1 MKRDRAD
8 GGRDTGPACPVCAA
22 PRAPGF
28 AKGRDRLFDLAPG
41 RFRLY
46 RCSSCGCI
54 FQHPVPELSA
64 IASFYPGQY
73 WWRESRRTRAS
84 LILSRLERRYRE
96 FVALDHVR
104 FLQRCASRTGGGRSL
119 LDIGCGSGTFLH
131 LARKR
136 GFDPHGLDMSAN
148 AVAAAKAEY
157 GLPVR
162 QGDIGGD
169 AWKGSSFDFITMFH
183 VLEHV
188 PDPLAAVGFAGGL
201 LAPGGSLIVQVPNVA
216 SLQARVFGARW
227 YGLDVPRHLINFT
240 PRALA
245 LLFERAGFDAEV
257 VNHFSLRDNPAA
269 LASSLAPTLDPIGR
283 RGRGKRGHALTEGA
297 LEFCYFGM
305 VLLALP
311 PAWFESLCGRGATT
325 WVQAR
330 RPMGSEPS
338 SKC

>member
-1 MKRDRAD
+1 MKGDRTDGVRDA
-8 GGRDTGPACPVCAA
+8 GPACPVCAL
-22 PRAPGF
+22 PRAAAF
-28 AKGRDRLFDLAPG
+28 AIGRDRLFDLAPG
-41 RFRLY
+41 RFRLF
-46 RCSSCGCI
+46 RCPACGCV
-54 FQHPVPELSA
+54 FQHPLPEPSA
-64 IASFYPGQY
+64 IAAFYPDQY
-73 WWRESRRTRAS
+73 WWKESRHTRAS

-104 FLQRCASRTGGGRSL
+104 FLQRCASRAAGGRSL

-148 AVAAAKAEY
+148 AVAAAQAEY
-157 GLPVR
+157 GLRAR

-169 AWKGSSFDFITMFH
+169 AWRGFAFDFITMFH

-188 PDPLAAVGFAGGL
+188 PDPLAALAYAGGL
-201 LAPGGSLIVQVPNVA
+201 LAPGGSLIVQVPNAA

-257 VNHFSLRDNPAA
+257 VNRFSLRDNPAA
-269 LASSLAPTLDPIGR
+269 LASSLAPALDPIGR
-283 RGRGKRGHALTEGA
+283 RGRRKGGHPATEGA
-297 LEFCYFGM
+297 LEFCYLGM
-305 VLLALP
+305 ILLALP
-311 PAWFESLCGRGATT
+311 PAWIESLCGRGATI
-325 WVQAR
+325 WAHAR
-330 RPMGSEPS
+330 RPQRSEPDPIR
-338 SKC
+338 